1 VEENIKERIGRLQQE
16 ANQIAVQVL
25 NSHPQY
31 QNIVGRIQEL
41 QDMLE
46 PVPPEPAMSPEEEA
60 HNEV

>member
-46 PVPPEPAMSPEEEA
+46 PVSPEPAMSPEEEA